1 MSARLLIITGTSGVG
16 KSTLASKLASSMDFG
31 KVAATDT
38 IREVLR
44 TQFGP
49 SDIPALHRSSFEP
62 AGGSAA
68 DDWRETVGVVSEGVQ
83 AVIRRAE
90 ERGSD
95 LLLEGVHFIPG
106 DRAIESWREAGGL
119 AAGIVLFVEDEV
131 AHREMISDREKH
143 NGKRVEHYLGNLDR
157 IRSIQDEMIDIGS
170 ECGWIMID
178 PTADGDPSGELE
190 GLLGG

>member
-95 LLLEGVHFIPG
+95 LLLEGVCLLYT
-106 DRAIESWREAGGL
+106 S
-119 AAGIVLFVEDEV
+119 
-131 AHREMISDREKH
+131 
-143 NGKRVEHYLGNLDR
+143 
-157 IRSIQDEMIDIGS
+157 
-170 ECGWIMID
+170 
-178 PTADGDPSGELE
+178 PSPRD
-190 GLLGG
+190 GLLSRMPSSA